1 MAGVSYL
8 GTAEVLFYRS
18 NNLSQL
24 RFYGNLPV
32 EDRRTVENL
41 REIAHE
47 NISEALRKRLGLDSL
62 HGNNFPH

>member
-24 RFYGNLPV
+24 RFYGIFLEELKFNVGINFLH
-32 EDRRTVENL
+32 NHIL
-41 REIAHE
+41 MS
-47 NISEALRKRLGLDSL
+47 NSSL
-62 HGNNFPH
+62 M